1 MTATRR
7 RVLFLFPFPALG
19 GGGGAQRVL
28 STLLRHLDRDRFELH
43 LALLRLRRSEADDI
57 PEGVVIHNLDFARV
71 RYALPGLV
79 ALIRNVKPDV
89 VLSTVG
95 HMNLGLLACRRLLP
109 RSTRILIGESTTL
122 GVYLQQVTTH
132 PALWTALYRL
142 LYKHADAIIC
152 LSNAMQHELARNF
165 SVPPEKLIRIY
176 NPLDVERIQS
186 LARLGGTPYVGSGP
200 NLVAAGRFVREKGID
215 LLLDA
220 MPRVRACVP
229 GATLTLLGEG
239 PLEPALK
246 VQAQILD
253 IRRAVSFPGVQTN
266 PWRYFRHANLVI
278 VPSRVD
284 GLPYVALEALAVGT
298 PVVATDCPGAI
309 REIVDGNNGILL
321 VSPDS
326 PASLAEGIVS
336 VLNRPRL
343 ACEHVAQLG
352 KFSLQRSIEQYS
364 ALFEGLPCGEQ

>member
-1 MTATRR
+1 RK
-7 RVLFLFPFPALG
+7 
-19 GGGGAQRVL
+19 
-28 STLLRHLDRDRFELH
+28 
-43 LALLRLRRSEADDI
+43 
-57 PEGVVIHNLDFARV
+57 
-71 RYALPGLV
+71 
-79 ALIRNVKPDV
+79 IRPDV
-89 VLSTVG
+89 VLSNVG
-95 HMNLGLLACRRLLP
+95 HMNLALLACRPLLP
-109 RSTRILIGESTTL
+109 RSLRILIGESTTL
-122 GVYLQQVTTH
+122 GIYLRQVTRH
-132 PALWTALYRL
+132 PGVWTALYRR
-142 LYKHADAIIC
+142 LYKDADTVIC
-152 LSNAMQHELARNF
+152 LSGAMQQELAEDF
-165 SVPPEKLIRIY
+165 SVPREKLVRIY
-176 NPLDVERIQS
+176 NPLDVERIRR
-186 LARLGGTPYVGSGP
+186 LAGLGGNPYTGPGP

-229 GATLTLLGEG
+229 QVTLTLLGEG
-239 PLEPALK
+239 PLEPALRE
-246 VQAQILD
+246 QARKLCLCD
-253 IRRAVSFPGVQTN
+253 AIRFYGVQVN
-266 PWRYFRHANLVI
+266 PWRYFRHADLVI

-284 GLPYVALEALAVGT
+284 GLPYVPLEALAVGT